1 MPSQWE
7 DRSKP
12 HRNIVFIGH
21 VDHGKSTTVGRLLLD
36 SGHIEAH
43 VIEKNEK
50 LAAESGKAG
59 FGLAYVMDGLKEERE
74 RGVGHVAAVAR
85 ELVQRG
91 HDGSTSGTANG
102 ELIRT
107 SRPSKG
113 PIPTRA
119 GTARP

>member
-7 DRSKP
+7 DKKKP

-36 SGHIEAH
+36 SGHIEEH

-50 LAAESGKAG
+50 LAAEAGKAG

-74 RGVGHVAAVAR
+74 RGITTMSHTR
-85 ELVQRG
+85 NSLHR
-91 HDGSTSGTANG
+91 STTGPSSMLQVTV
-102 ELIRT
+102 T
-107 SRPSKG
+107 S
-113 PIPTRA
+113 
-119 GTARP
+119 